1 MKPAR
6 WTPWGRNTA
15 SSAEKGT
22 LVSCFAWYETRWEAH
37 VNLFCCM
44 TETLVC
50 CLSKYSCG
58 PFSPLVTLIGEDKV
72 NFRFSH
78 NACFIHLSDP
88 FNILEATNV
97 IFETTCGIIVIALVH
112 HCNDCSDMVHSV
124 FKCLYLTQNVRSA
137 INHILMKINQCSSL
151 CSPFFVNAL
160 RSLLSF
166 CPFGSING
174 SICFKQTSLLQH
186 PLWTQ

>member
-1 MKPAR
+1 MGRKVVYFSYFYFQHWAASLSLSEASAVFRLVDSLMMWVKTRMKPAR

-22 LVSCFAWYETRWEAH
+22 LVSCFAWYETRWEAL

-97 IFETTCGIIVIALVH
+97 ILKQLV
-112 HCNDCSDMVHSV
+112 V
-124 FKCLYLTQNVRSA
+124 
-137 INHILMKINQCSSL
+137 
-151 CSPFFVNAL
+151 
-160 RSLLSF
+160 LL
-166 CPFGSING
+166 
-174 SICFKQTSLLQH
+174 LL
-186 PLWTQ
+186 L